1 MRPHLLGLLGLLLLV
16 QYRLWLG
23 EGGIR
28 ERQGL
33 EAQVRV
39 GEEGNQLLRER
50 NDALARQV
58 LAERLLYLREDRRL
72 PLELPQ
78 DVLDVEQL
86 EHARLLGDAPHERL
100 ELVRRRREARVLGR

>member
-1 MRPHLLGLLGLLLLV
+1 MRPLLLGLLGLLLLL

-28 ERQGL
+28 ERQVL

-58 LAERLLYLREDRRL
+58 LDLQEGDEMLEAVARE
-72 PLELPQ
+72 EL
-78 DVLDVEQL
+78 
-86 EHARLLGDAPHERL
+86 G
-100 ELVRRRREARVLGR
+100 LVRQGEEFILFVDDDTKEKSP

>member
-1 MRPHLLGLLGLLLLV
+1 
-16 QYRLWLG
+16 LG

-39 GEEGNQLLRER
+39 GEKGNQLLRER

-58 LAERLLYLREDRRL
+58 LELQEGDEMLEAVARE
-72 PLELPQ
+72 EL
-78 DVLDVEQL
+78 
-86 EHARLLGDAPHERL
+86 G
-100 ELVRRRREARVLGR
+100 LVRQGEEFILFVDDDTKEKSP

>member
-1 MRPHLLGLLGLLLLV
+1 MRPLLLGLLGLLLLV

-28 ERQGL
+28 ERQEL
-33 EAQVRV
+33 EAQVHV

-58 LAERLLYLREDRRL
+58 LELQEGDEMLEAVARE
-72 PLELPQ
+72 EL
-78 DVLDVEQL
+78 
-86 EHARLLGDAPHERL
+86 G
-100 ELVRRRREARVLGR
+100 LVRQGEEFILFVDDDTKEKSP

>member
-1 MRPHLLGLLGLLLLV
+1 MRPLLLGLLGLLLLL

-58 LAERLLYLREDRRL
+58 LELQEGDEMLEAVALRSSDWFGKERSLFFLLMMTPKRS
-72 PLELPQ
+72 
-78 DVLDVEQL
+78 
-86 EHARLLGDAPHERL
+86 
-100 ELVRRRREARVLGR
+100 RREQ

>member
-1 MRPHLLGLLGLLLLV
+1 MRPLLLGLLGLLLLL

-33 EAQVRV
+33 EVQVRV

-58 LAERLLYLREDRRL
+58 LELQEGDEMLEAVARE
-72 PLELPQ
+72 EL
-78 DVLDVEQL
+78 
-86 EHARLLGDAPHERL
+86 G
-100 ELVRRRREARVLGR
+100 LVRQGEEFILFVDDETKEKSP

>member
-1 MRPHLLGLLGLLLLV
+1 MRPLLLGLLGLLLLL

-23 EGGIR
+23 EGGTR

-50 NDALARQV
+50 NEALARQV
-58 LAERLLYLREDRRL
+58 LELQEGDEMLEAVARE
-72 PLELPQ
+72 EL
-78 DVLDVEQL
+78 
-86 EHARLLGDAPHERL
+86 G
-100 ELVRRRREARVLGR
+100 LVRQGEEFILFVDDDTKEKSP

>member
-1 MRPHLLGLLGLLLLV
+1 MRPLLLGRLGLLLLLH
-16 QYRLWLG
+16 YRRWLG

-39 GEEGNQLLRER
+39 GEEGNQLIRER

-58 LAERLLYLREDRRL
+58 LELQEGDEMLEAVARE
-72 PLELPQ
+72 EL
-78 DVLDVEQL
+78 
-86 EHARLLGDAPHERL
+86 G
-100 ELVRRRREARVLGR
+100 LVRQGEEIILFVYDDTKEKSP